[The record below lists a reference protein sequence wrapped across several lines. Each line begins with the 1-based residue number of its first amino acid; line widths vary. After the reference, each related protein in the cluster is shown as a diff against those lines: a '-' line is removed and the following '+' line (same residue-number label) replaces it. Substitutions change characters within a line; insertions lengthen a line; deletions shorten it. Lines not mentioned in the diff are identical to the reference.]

1 MNKEEIINTIALSS
15 IGYFNAV
22 GLHDLYQRVGSA
34 TAVFELGE
42 NIRDVLPE
50 ASERLQKA
58 LTDTA
63 EVKHRAEAELQ
74 WCEDNKVQ
82 AIAIGDERYPQR
94 LKDCPDA
101 PLVLYYMG
109 NANLNTQKVVSVVG
123 TRHITPYG
131 QDIIRRFM
139 QDLRLMC
146 PDTLVVSGLAY
157 GVDINAHRESLR
169 NGMPTVGVL
178 AHGLDQIYPRQHRS
192 TAIEMLKNGGL
203 LTEYPNGTQGAKM
216 NFVQRN
222 RIVAGMADA
231 TILVESAEKAGGLIT
246 MGIARDYNRD
256 TFAFPGPVTA
266 EYSKGCNNLIR
277 DNGAT
282 LITCAEDFV
291 NLMGWQDARQ
301 MDKARAGG
309 IERQMFPDLTEDE
322 QAVVK
327 LLQEINDLQIN
338 ILAAKSGIAINKLT
352 TILFSLEMKGVI
364 RTMAGGCYHLITP
377 IPNPSPE

>member
-1 MNKEEIINTIALSS
+1 MNREEIINTIALSS

-74 WCEDNKVQ
+74 WCEDNKIQ
-82 AIAIGDERYPQR
+82 ALTIGDERYPER
-94 LKDCPDA
+94 LKQCPDA

-109 NANLNTQKVVSVVG
+109 NANLNAQRIVSVVG
-123 TRHITPYG
+123 TRHMTPYG

-282 LITCAEDFV
+282 LITSALDFV
-291 NLMGWQDARQ
+291 RLMGWQEAMQ
-301 MDKARAGG
+301 LDKARSEG
-309 IERQMFPDLTEDE
+309 IERQMFPDLTADE
-322 QAVVK
+322 MTIVK
-327 LLQEINDLQIN
+327 LLHEVNDLQIN
-338 ILAAKSGIAINKLT
+338 ILSVKSGIPINKIT
-352 TILFSLEMKGVI
+352 TVLFSLEMKGVI